1 MGGEGEGG
9 GVPEPRGDAETLCE
23 GGGEGEGGAQGVGVR
38 LTPPRGEGLGAT
50 EPLAAWGDALGDA
63 LPPTPP
69 AGEPEGVTV
78 ALSPLSVGRGEPLRL
93 ADAQGVGDGEPPSS
107 LRVGAPPTEGDELGE
122 GARAVA
128 LRAGE
133 AVAGVEVG
141 LPVVSG
147 VPVPAVDTV
156 PAAAEGE
163 GAPLPLLAAEG
174 EGAAERVAE
183 RGGDSEGETL
193 PLGRAE
199 PLPVCAP
206 GGEREPPSAEGE
218 APDEGETAAGV
229 AVAPR
234 LRVAPPA
241 PPLPLTLPL
250 PLPLRERAGEPL
262 ALPLCTGEL
271 EVGGL
276 REGAWVFESPA
287 EGNATGEAVAAPGG
301 EAVGAAVAL
310 PLPFAECEGGA
321 LPERAPL
328 PLREFEAQPE
338 GEALGEREP
347 PPAVGVAPSS
357 GGEGDAGGERLEE
370 AQGDGEALPRALRD
384 DEELPT
390 GEGDGCT
397 RVAVGAPRDG
407 EACGE
412 SLGGAVALVEGR
424 GDREGA
430 PGDGEE
436 APERE
441 GAPLPVG
448 AGDSGAES
456 EGEPVGDGERGGDG
470 EGSALRVAGTA
481 LPLPPPPPPLLPLL
495 ATLGEAPAVDES
507 EDHTETVGALPEA
520 EADVEGATR
529 EALLLREG
537 PPGVPLAPA
546 LPEPPPAL
554 CEAAGV
560 VLCERGGEPLA
571 LGDAEPRPLTLR
583 EPLSLGDGVPL
594 AEALADAEA
603 RPLRDLLDVAVTLSV
618 DVGVGVPLR
627 VPEGVPEGVLVG
639 ERVGVTVAESEP
651 LLEGVRDA
659 DAPAESDAVGE
670 GDTVDVPLPVGET
683 VPD

>member
-1 MGGEGEGG
+1 
-9 GVPEPRGDAETLCE
+9 
-23 GGGEGEGGAQGVGVR
+23 
-38 LTPPRGEGLGAT
+38 
-50 EPLAAWGDALGDA
+50 
-63 LPPTPP
+63 
-69 AGEPEGVTV
+69 
-78 ALSPLSVGRGEPLRL
+78 
-93 ADAQGVGDGEPPSS
+93 
-107 LRVGAPPTEGDELGE
+107 
-122 GARAVA
+122 
-128 LRAGE
+128 
-133 AVAGVEVG
+133 
-141 LPVVSG
+141 
-147 VPVPAVDTV
+147 VPANDAV

-183 RGGDSEGETL
+183 WGGVSEGDTL

-206 GGEREPPSAEGE
+206 GGEREPPFAEEWEG
-218 APDEGETAAGV
+218 PDEGETAAGV

-262 ALPLCTGEL
+262 TLPLPLTLRERTEEPLALPLCTGEL

-276 REGAWVFESPA
+276 REGAWVFVSPA
-287 EGNATGEAVAAPGG
+287 EGDAIGEAVAAPGG
-301 EAVGAAVAL
+301 EAVRAAVAL

-347 PPAVGVAPSS
+347 PPEVGVAPS
-357 GGEGDAGGERLEE
+357 GGGDGDAGDERLEE

-384 DEELPT
+384 DEVLPT

-407 EACGE
+407 EDCGE
-412 SLGGAVALVEGR
+412 SLGGAIALVEGR

-430 PGDGEE
+430 PGDGEG

-441 GAPLPVG
+441 GAPLLVG

-507 EDHTETVGALPEA
+507 EGHAEAVGALFDA

-537 PPGVPLAPA
+537 PPGVRLTPA

-554 CEAAGV
+554 CEAAEV
-560 VLCERGGEPLA
+560 VLRERGGEPLV

-583 EPLSLGDGVPL
+583 EPLTLGDGVL
-594 AEALADAEA
+594 IAEALADAET
-603 RPLRDLLDVAVTLSV
+603 RPLRD
-618 DVGVGVPLR
+618 
-627 VPEGVPEGVLVG
+627 
-639 ERVGVTVAESEP
+639 
-651 LLEGVRDA
+651 
-659 DAPAESDAVGE
+659 
-670 GDTVDVPLPVGET
+670 
-683 VPD
+683 